1 MGMRRILINCK
12 EIANEI
18 KTNIKNKILECKRE
32 RNPILYVIQ
41 VGDNS
46 ASESYIKGKKKDCE
60 DVGIVCKLVHLH
72 ESISENDLIDLIRDI
87 TKNEEYDGIIVQL
100 PLPSHIDKKH
110 IIDVI
115 PKEKD
120 VDGFRKD
127 SDFIPCTPAGIM
139 KVLDEFNIAGKDC
152 LIINRS
158 DIVGRPLVNLLL
170 DKDVT
175 VTIAHS
181 KTKDLHTKIKN
192 ADIVITAVGI
202 SNFITTNMISNDKIF
217 IDVSI
222 NRNEDGKLCGDIAKE
237 TYNYLYRNSYITPVP
252 NGIGLLTRAMLLQN
266 TFDSYMKGF
275 ENKWVI

>member
-1 MGMRRILINCK
+1 MGMRTILINCK

-87 TKNEEYDGIIVQL
+87 TKNEECDGIIVQL
-100 PLPSHIDKKH
+100 PLPSHIDKNH

-127 SDFIPCTPAGIM
+127 SDYIPCTPAGIM
-139 KVLDEFNIAGKDC
+139 KVLDKFDITGKDC

-158 DIVGRPLVNLLL
+158 NIVGRPLVNLLL
-170 DKDVT
+170 DKDAT

-202 SNFITTNMISNDKIF
+202 PNFITTNMISNDKIF

-266 TFDSYMKGF
+266 TFDSYMSGV
-275 ENKWVI
+275 ENK

>member
-1 MGMRRILINCK
+1 MGMRTILINCK

-100 PLPSHIDKKH
+100 PLPKHINKNH

-115 PKEKD
+115 PKDKD
-120 VDGFRKD
+120 VDGFGKN
-127 SDFIPCTPAGIM
+127 SDYIPCTPAGIM
-139 KVLDEFNIAGKDC
+139 KVLDKFDIAGKDC

-175 VTIAHS
+175 VTVAHS
-181 KTKDLHTKIKN
+181 KTKDLITKIKN
-192 ADIVITAVGI
+192 SDIVITAVGI
-202 SNFITTNMISNDKIF
+202 PNFITTSMISNNKIF

-222 NRNEDGKLCGDIAKE
+222 NRNEENKLCGDIEKE
-237 TYNYLYRNSYITPVP
+237 IYNYLYRNSYITPVP

-266 TFDSYMKGF
+266 TFDSYMRGVDCK
-275 ENKWVI
+275 

>member
-1 MGMRRILINCK
+1 MGMRTILINCK

-72 ESISENDLIDLIRDI
+72 KSISENDLIDLIRDI

-100 PLPSHIDKKH
+100 PLPKHINKNH

-115 PKEKD
+115 PKDKD
-120 VDGFRKD
+120 VDGFGKN
-127 SDFIPCTPAGIM
+127 SDYIPCTPAGIM
-139 KVLDEFNIAGKDC
+139 KVLDKFDIAGKDC

-175 VTIAHS
+175 VTVAHS
-181 KTKDLHTKIKN
+181 KTKDLITKIKN
-192 ADIVITAVGI
+192 SDIIITAVGI
-202 SNFITTNMISNDKIF
+202 PNFITTSMISNNKIF

-222 NRNEDGKLCGDIAKE
+222 NRNEENKLCGDIEKE
-237 TYNYLYRNSYITPVP
+237 IYNYLYRNSYITPVP

-266 TFDSYMKGF
+266 TFDSYMRGVDCK
-275 ENKWVI
+275 

>member
-1 MGMRRILINCK
+1 MGMRTILINCK

-87 TKNEEYDGIIVQL
+87 TKNEECDGIIVQL
-100 PLPSHIDKKH
+100 PLPSHIDKSH
-110 IIDVI
+110 IINVI

-170 DKDVT
+170 DRDAT

-181 KTKDLHTKIKN
+181 KTKDLLTKIKN
-192 ADIVITAVGI
+192 ADIIITAVGI
-202 SNFITTNMISNDKIF
+202 PNFITTNMISNNKIF

-222 NRNEDGKLCGDIAKE
+222 NRNEDNKLCGDISKE

-275 ENKWVI
+275 ENK

>member
-1 MGMRRILINCK
+1 MGMRTILINCK

-87 TKNEEYDGIIVQL
+87 TKNEECDGIIVQL
-100 PLPSHIDKKH
+100 PLPSHIDKSH
-110 IIDVI
+110 IINVI

-158 DIVGRPLVNLLL
+158 NIVGRPLVNLLL
-170 DKDVT
+170 DKDAT

-202 SNFITTNMISNDKIF
+202 PNFITTNMISNNKIF
-217 IDVSI
+217 VDVSI
-222 NRNEDGKLCGDIAKE
+222 NRNEDGKLCGDISKE

-266 TFDSYMKGF
+266 TFDSYMRGF
-275 ENKWVI
+275 ENK

>member
-1 MGMRRILINCK
+1 MGMRTILINCK

-87 TKNEEYDGIIVQL
+87 TKNEECDGIIVQL
-100 PLPSHIDKKH
+100 PLPSHIDKSH
-110 IIDVI
+110 IINVI

-158 DIVGRPLVNLLL
+158 NIVGRPLVNLLV
-170 DKDVT
+170 DKDAT

-202 SNFITTNMISNDKIF
+202 PNFITTNMISNNKIF
-217 IDVSI
+217 VDVSI
-222 NRNEDGKLCGDIAKE
+222 NRNEDGKLCGDISKE

-266 TFDSYMKGF
+266 TFDSYMRGV
-275 ENKWVI
+275 ENK

>member
-1 MGMRRILINCK
+1 MGMRTILINCK

-72 ESISENDLIDLIRDI
+72 ESISENDLIDLIGDI

-100 PLPSHIDKKH
+100 PLPKHINKNH

-115 PKEKD
+115 PKDKD
-120 VDGFRKD
+120 VDGFGKN
-127 SDFIPCTPAGIM
+127 SDYIPCTPAGIM
-139 KVLDEFNIAGKDC
+139 KVLDKFDITGKDC

-170 DKDVT
+170 DKDAT

-202 SNFITTNMISNDKIF
+202 PNFITTNMISNNKIF
-217 IDVSI
+217 VDVSI

-275 ENKWVI
+275 ENK

>member
-1 MGMRRILINCK
+1 MEMIIILINCK
-12 EIANEI
+12 EIAQEIKDSIKNEI
-18 KTNIKNKILECKRE
+18 SVKCRNKRK
-32 RNPILYVIQ
+32 PILFVIQ
-41 VGDNS
+41 VGENE
-46 ASESYIKGKKKDCE
+46 ASNSYIKGKKKDCE
-60 DVGIVCKLVHLH
+60 EVGIVCKPVYLRN
-72 ESISENDLIDLIRDI
+72 SITEHDLINIIQNVIAL
-87 TKNEEYDGIIVQL
+87 EECDGIIVQL

-139 KVLDEFNIAGKDC
+139 KVLDKFDIAGKDC

-170 DKDVT
+170 DKDAT

-192 ADIVITAVGI
+192 ADIIITAVGI
-202 SNFITTNMISNDKIF
+202 PNFITTNMISNDKIF

-222 NRNEDGKLCGDIAKE
+222 NRNENGKLCGDIAKE

-275 ENKWVI
+275 ENK

>member
-1 MGMRRILINCK
+1 MGMRTILINCK

-87 TKNEEYDGIIVQL
+87 TKNEECDGIIVQL
-100 PLPSHIDKKH
+100 PLPSHIDKSH
-110 IIDVI
+110 IINVI

-170 DKDVT
+170 DKDAT

-181 KTKDLHTKIKN
+181 KTKDLATKIKN
-192 ADIVITAVGI
+192 ADIIITAVGI
-202 SNFITTNMISNDKIF
+202 PNFITTNMISNDKIF

-266 TFDSYMKGF
+266 TFDSYMKGV
-275 ENKWVI
+275 ENK

>member
-1 MGMRRILINCK
+1 MKLK
-12 EIANEI
+12 L
-18 KTNIKNKILECKRE
+18 TS
-32 RNPILYVIQ
+32 ILYVIQ

-87 TKNEEYDGIIVQL
+87 TKNEECDGIIVQL
-100 PLPSHIDKKH
+100 PLPSHIDKNH

-127 SDFIPCTPAGIM
+127 SDYIPCTPAGIM
-139 KVLDEFNIAGKDC
+139 KVLDKFDITGKDC

-158 DIVGRPLVNLLL
+158 NIVGRPLVNLLL
-170 DKDVT
+170 DKDAT

-192 ADIVITAVGI
+192 ADIIITAVGI
-202 SNFITTNMISNDKIF
+202 PNFITTNMISNDKIF
-217 IDVSI
+217 VDVSI
-222 NRNEDGKLCGDIAKE
+222 NRNEDNKLCGDISKE

-266 TFDSYMKGF
+266 TFDSYMKGV
-275 ENKWVI
+275 ENK

>member
-1 MGMRRILINCK
+1 MGMRTILINCK

-87 TKNEEYDGIIVQL
+87 TKNEECDGIIVQL
-100 PLPSHIDKKH
+100 PLPSHIDKNH

-127 SDFIPCTPAGIM
+127 SDYIPCTPAGIM
-139 KVLDEFNIAGKDC
+139 KVLDEFNITGKDC

-158 DIVGRPLVNLLL
+158 NIVGRPLVNLLL
-170 DKDVT
+170 DKDAT

-202 SNFITTNMISNDKIF
+202 PNFITTNMISNDKIF

-266 TFDSYMKGF
+266 TFDSYMKGV
-275 ENKWVI
+275 ENK

>member
-1 MGMRRILINCK
+1 MGMRTILINCK

-87 TKNEEYDGIIVQL
+87 TKNEECDGIIVQL
-100 PLPSHIDKKH
+100 PLPSHIDKNH

-139 KVLDEFNIAGKDC
+139 KVLDEFNITGKDC

-170 DKDVT
+170 DKDAT

-181 KTKDLHTKIKN
+181 KTKDLATKIKN
-192 ADIVITAVGI
+192 ADIIITAVGI
-202 SNFITTNMISNDKIF
+202 PNFITTNMISNDKIF

-222 NRNEDGKLCGDIAKE
+222 NRNEDGKLCGDISKE

-275 ENKWVI
+275 ENK

>member
-1 MGMRRILINCK
+1 MGMRTILINCK

-87 TKNEEYDGIIVQL
+87 TKNEECDGIIVQL
-100 PLPSHIDKKH
+100 PLPSHIDKNH

-127 SDFIPCTPAGIM
+127 SDYIPCTPAGIM
-139 KVLDEFNIAGKDC
+139 KVLDKFDITGKDC

-158 DIVGRPLVNLLL
+158 NIVGRPLVNLLL
-170 DKDVT
+170 DKDAT

-192 ADIVITAVGI
+192 ADIIITAVGI
-202 SNFITTNMISNDKIF
+202 PNFITTNMISNDKIF

-266 TFDSYMKGF
+266 TFDSYMKGV
-275 ENKWVI
+275 ENK

>member
-1 MGMRRILINCK
+1 MGMRTILINCK

-100 PLPSHIDKKH
+100 PLPKHINKNH

-115 PKEKD
+115 PKDKD
-120 VDGFRKD
+120 VDGFGKN
-127 SDFIPCTPAGIM
+127 SDYIPCTPAGIM
-139 KVLDEFNIAGKDC
+139 KVLDKFDITGKDC

-170 DKDVT
+170 DKDAT

-181 KTKDLHTKIKN
+181 KTKELDTKIKN
-192 ADIVITAVGI
+192 ADIIITAVGI
-202 SNFITTNMISNDKIF
+202 PNFITTNMISNDKIF

-266 TFDSYMKGF
+266 TFDSYMKGV
-275 ENKWVI
+275 ENK

>member
-1 MGMRRILINCK
+1 MAQ
-12 EIANEI
+12 EIKDSIKNEI
-18 KTNIKNKILECKRE
+18 SVKCRNKRK
-32 RNPILYVIQ
+32 PILFVIQ
-41 VGDNS
+41 VGENE
-46 ASESYIKGKKKDCE
+46 ASNSYIKGKKKDCE
-60 DVGIVCKLVHLH
+60 EVGIVCKPVYLRN
-72 ESISENDLIDLIRDI
+72 SITEHDLINIIQNVIAL
-87 TKNEEYDGIIVQL
+87 EECDGIIVQL

-170 DKDVT
+170 DKDAT

-202 SNFITTNMISNDKIF
+202 PNFITTNMISNDKIF

-266 TFDSYMKGF
+266 TFDSYMKGV
-275 ENKWVI
+275 ENK

>member
-1 MGMRRILINCK
+1 MGMRTILINCK

-87 TKNEEYDGIIVQL
+87 TKNEECDGIIVQL
-100 PLPSHIDKKH
+100 PLPSHIDKSH
-110 IIDVI
+110 IINVI

-170 DKDVT
+170 DRDAT

-181 KTKDLHTKIKN
+181 KTKDLLTKIKN
-192 ADIVITAVGI
+192 ADIIITAVGI
-202 SNFITTNMISNDKIF
+202 PNFITTNMISNNKIF
-217 IDVSI
+217 VDVSI

-266 TFDSYMKGF
+266 TFDSYMKGV
-275 ENKWVI
+275 ENK

>member
-1 MGMRRILINCK
+1 MGMRTILINCK

-60 DVGIVCKLVHLH
+60 DVGIVCKFVHLH

-87 TKNEEYDGIIVQL
+87 TKNEECDGIIVQL
-100 PLPSHIDKKH
+100 PLPSHIDKSH
-110 IIDVI
+110 IINVI

-139 KVLDEFNIAGKDC
+139 KILDEFNIAGKDC

-158 DIVGRPLVNLLL
+158 NIVGRPLVNLLL
-170 DKDVT
+170 DKDAT

-202 SNFITTNMISNDKIF
+202 PNFITTNMISNNKIF
-217 IDVSI
+217 VDVSI
-222 NRNEDGKLCGDIAKE
+222 NRNEDGKLCGDISKE

-266 TFDSYMKGF
+266 TFDSYMRGF
-275 ENKWVI
+275 ENK